1 MGLIMLRQERK
12 DLLFDKYDNSELLL
26 VDAACQT
33 DFGQDPYAANGVLLM
48 TENELQTEGGLNT
61 TKNLSDGLTADNSNV
76 ENAADNPNY
85 DSDDTIL
92 HELEKEISDV
102 IGEKPTPDVDAPSPS
117 QKGLTVETT
126 VHNETNK
133 ITDQLANLTVKSHPK
148 SALQPKKDDL
158 PVETTNTPISLNKG
172 KVVIHSYK
180 LHRTVSSDA
189 EKTNKKVPEPD
200 NTENEVLHLKV
211 PPGNATR
218 PPPPDKYKI
227 RKFQIDNVRYYSCMY
242 CNKHFDSIHHLNMHH
257 IKHHPP
263 VSCDV
268 CNKLYDTP
276 NLLIRHSYKHLDRQ
290 FKCKT
295 CDQSFHFK
303 SKLDS
308 HSMKHSKNQFYCKK
322 CDKSFIR
329 NSDLNAHI
337 DTHGNKWKCSFPD
350 CTKECAD
357 KRYLNTHMKVH
368 SAELKYPCQ
377 KCKKIFRFYEQRKWH
392 EADHP

>member
-1 MGLIMLRQERK
+1 METQDKTVPKRGHDNKNSEQTSETIDSSLTVEIKDKWLEQKNQTNEAVMGLIMLGQERK
-12 DLLFDKYDNSELLL
+12 DLLFDKYNNSELLL

-33 DFGQDPYAANGVLLM
+33 DFGQDLNAANGVLLM
-48 TENELQTEGGLNT
+48 TENEQQTEGDLNT
-61 TKNLSDGLTADNSNV
+61 IKNLSDGLTADNWNV
-76 ENAADNPNY
+76 ENAADNLNY

-102 IGEKPTPDVDAPSPS
+102 IGEKLTPDVDAPSPS
-117 QKGLTVETT
+117 QKGLTVKTA
-126 VHNETNK
+126 VCDETNK

-148 SALQPKKDDL
+148 SALQPKKDGL
-158 PVETTNTPISLNKG
+158 PVEMQNTPVSPNKG
-172 KVVIHSYK
+172 KVVICSYK
-180 LHRTVSSDA
+180 LRWTVSSEA
-189 EKTNKKVPEPD
+189 EKTNKKVPEQD

-211 PPGNATR
+211 PSGNATQ

-276 NLLIRHSYKHLDRQ
+276 NSLIRHSYKHLDGQ

-308 HSMKHSKNQFYCKK
+308 YSMKHSKNWFYCKK
-322 CDKSFIR
+322 CVKALLGI
-329 NSDLNAHI
+329 LI
-337 DTHGNKWKCSFPD
+337 
-350 CTKECAD
+350 
-357 KRYLNTHMKVH
+357 
-368 SAELKYPCQ
+368 
-377 KCKKIFRFYEQRKWH
+377 
-392 EADHP
+392 